1 MLWLTLLK
9 ILKNPI
15 FQKILI
21 YAVITMAVLYCIR
34 LYGNAQW
41 SKGEAKGRL
50 NTTQLIEK
58 AKKEEWKR
66 IDTLLKN
73 NNEALVTEQNIN
85 TELKKQLAADRTEI
99 NKNLKQGLA
108 AIQAAQGQAY
118 ANINN
123 IPATQLDNALRI
135 LSRELRTT
143 E

>member
-1 MLWLTLLK
+1 MLWLLAM
-9 ILKNPI
+9 LKNPI
-15 FQKILI
+15 VQKILI
-21 YAVITMAVLYCIR
+21 YVGITMVALYCIR

-41 SKGEAKGRL
+41 SKGESKGRL

-66 IDTLLKN
+66 VDALLKT
-73 NNEALVTEQNIN
+73 NEQALIVEQTINID
-85 TELKKQLAADRTEI
+85 LKKQLAVDRITM
-99 NKNLKQGLA
+99 NQNLKNGLA

-118 ANINN
+118 ANINS